1 MIDKEILQLN
11 IGNMPKAGR
20 DEINRILELNEGI
33 LMADNGAAVAKV
45 ITIDIVVCA
54 NCKYA
59 VRTKDGKLNPNDIVC
74 SMWGTDGLRAGD
86 YCSRGEEG
94 TYIYDKNCI
103 QDLEGYV

>member
-11 IGNMPKAGR
+11 MGNMPKAGR

-33 LMADNGAAVAKV
+33 LLADNGAVVAKV
-45 ITIDIVVCA
+45 TTIDVVMCA

-59 VRTKDGKLNPNDIVC
+59 VRTKEGELNPNDIVC
-74 SMWGTDGLRAGD
+74 SMWKTDGLNAGD

-94 TYIYDKNCI
+94 KYIYDEDCI

>member
-1 MIDKEILQLN
+1 MNDKEILQINMGN
-11 IGNMPKAGR
+11 IPKAGR

-33 LMADNGAAVAKV
+33 LLADNGAVAAKV
-45 ITIDIVVCA
+45 TTIDVVMCA

-59 VRTKDGKLNPNDIVC
+59 VRTKEGELNPNDIVC
-74 SMWGTDGLRAGD
+74 SMWSTDGLKAGD

-94 TYIYDKNCI
+94 KYIYDEDCI

>member
-11 IGNMPKAGR
+11 IGTMPKAGR

-33 LMADNGAAVAKV
+33 LLADNEAVAAKV
-45 ITIDIVVCA
+45 ITIDIVMCA

-59 VRTKDGKLNPNDIVC
+59 VRTKE
-74 SMWGTDGLRAGD
+74 AGD

-94 TYIYDKNCI
+94 VYTYDENCI
-103 QDLEGYV
+103 QDQEGYV

>member
-1 MIDKEILQLN
+1 MNDKEILQIN

-33 LMADNGAAVAKV
+33 LMADNSAVAAKV
-45 ITIDIVVCA
+45 ITIDVVMCA

-59 VRTKDGKLNPNDIVC
+59 VRTKEGELNPNDIVC
-74 SMWGTDGLRAGD
+74 SMWCTDGLKAGD

-94 TYIYDKNCI
+94 KYIYDEDCI